1 MRSVAARIT
10 VSVGMIALAVLAA
23 PGCNGWNGWQRT
35 GGGDVLP
42 APDLVSV
49 VHVAGRLGMQM
60 HTSSASNATFGDG
73 TNSVT
78 VFADPGGQAYVNGR
92 PVGEPGGIRS
102 SGGALYVPQ
111 GLEAEIRRHLR
122 ISPPPPKPRPPV
134 RPSRTSGVVVID
146 PGHGGKDPG
155 AIARSGL
162 QEKIVNL
169 SVGRSV
175 ASLLRRRGVQV
186 KMTREDDRF
195 IELDDRADIANRLRA
210 DLYVSIHSDSAS
222 NRSACGFT
230 IYVARS
236 ASGNSL
242 KLAKTVERR
251 MGKCGALA
259 RTTRRA
265 DYRVLVRTACPA
277 VLVELGFLSNQGE
290 STKLADP
297 NYRQRL
303 ASAIAEGIVDYLKAR

>member
-1 MRSVAARIT
+1 MRSTAARIA
-10 VSVGMIALAVLAA
+10 VSVGMSALAVLAA
-23 PGCNGWNGWQRT
+23 PGCNGRGAWRT
-35 GGGDVLP
+35 GGSGDVVP
-42 APDLVSV
+42 AVELVSV
-49 VHVAGRLGMQM
+49 AHVAGRLGMQM
-60 HTSSASNATFGDG
+60 HVTSATNATFGDG

-102 SGGALYVPQ
+102 LGGALYVPVS
-111 GLEAEIRRHLR
+111 LEAEIRRHLR
-122 ISPPPPKPRPPV
+122 RPPPPPKPTPPV
-134 RPSRTSGVVVID
+134 RPSRVSGVVVID
-146 PGHGGKDPG
+146 PGHGGRDPG

-169 SVGRSV
+169 SVGRAV

-186 KMTREDDRF
+186 TMTREDDRF
-195 IELDDRADIANRLRA
+195 LELNDRADIANRLRA
-210 DLYVSIHSDSAS
+210 DLFVSIHADSAS

-242 KLAKTVERR
+242 KLAKAVERR
-251 MGKCGALA
+251 MGNSGALA

-265 DYRVLVRTACPA
+265 DYRVLVRTTCPA
-277 VLVELGFLSNQGE
+277 VLVELGFLSNRDE
-290 STKLADP
+290 SAKLADP
-297 NYRQRL
+297 RYRQRL
-303 ASAIAEGIVDYLKAR
+303 AGAIAEGIVDYLKAR

>member
-92 PVGEPGGIRS
+92 PVGERGGIRS
-102 SGGALYVPQ
+102 VSGALYVPET
-111 GLEAEIRRHLR
+111 LEAQIRRHLR
-122 ISPPPPKPRPPV
+122 RPPPPPKPTPPV
-134 RPSRTSGVVVID
+134 RPSRVSGVVVID
-146 PGHGGKDPG
+146 PGHGGRDPG

-175 ASLLRRRGVQV
+175 ASLLRQRGVQV
-186 KMTREDDRF
+186 TMTREDDRF
-195 IELDDRADIANRLRA
+195 LELNDRADIANRLRA

-222 NRSACGFT
+222 NRAACGFT

-242 KLAKTVERR
+242 KLAKAVERR
-251 MGKCGALA
+251 MGKCGALS

-265 DYRVLVRTACPA
+265 DYRVLVRTVCPA
-277 VLVELGFLSNQGE
+277 VLVELGFLSHQDE
-290 STKLADP
+290 SAKLADP
-297 NYRQRL
+297 RYRQRL

>member
-1 MRSVAARIT
+1 MRIAATRIV
-10 VSVGMIALAVLAA
+10 VSMGIALAVLAA
-23 PGCNGWNGWQRT
+23 PGCGRWGGWQPT
-35 GGGDVLP
+35 GGGEVLP
-42 APDLVSV
+42 APELVSV

-60 HTSSASNATFGDG
+60 DTSSASNATFGDG

-92 PVGEPGGIRS
+92 PVGQPGGIRS
-102 SGGALYVPQ
+102 VGGALYVPQ
-111 GLEAEIRRHLR
+111 TLEAEIRRHLR
-122 ISPPPPKPRPPV
+122 RPAPVYTPPPPV
-134 RPSRTSGVVVID
+134 RPSRVSGIVVID

-162 QEKIVNL
+162 HEKVVNL
-169 SVGRSV
+169 SVARSV
-175 ASLLRRRGVQV
+175 ASLLRQRGVQV

-195 IELDDRADIANRLRA
+195 IELNDRADIANRLGA
-210 DLYVSIHSDSAS
+210 DLYVSIHADSAS
-222 NRSACGFT
+222 NRAACGFT

-242 KLAKTVERR
+242 KLAKAVEHR

-290 STKLADP
+290 SAKLADP
-297 NYRQRL
+297 RYRQRL
-303 ASAIAEGIVDYLKAR
+303 ASAVADGIVDYLKAR